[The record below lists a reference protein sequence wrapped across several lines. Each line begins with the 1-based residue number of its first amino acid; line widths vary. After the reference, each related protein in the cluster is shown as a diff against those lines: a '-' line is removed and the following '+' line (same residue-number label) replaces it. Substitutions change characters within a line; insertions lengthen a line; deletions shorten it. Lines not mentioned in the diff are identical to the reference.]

1 MGATR
6 KHHRN
11 ITVLNLDAT
20 FTFYEV
26 PKQLVCVAF
35 LKTP

>member
-11 ITVLNLDAT
+11 I
-20 FTFYEV
+20 TFYEV